1 MQEVQ
6 YQSLLRTGSSW
17 FILVLMNEKALN
29 ILEYHKIIDM
39 LAEKTGTPLGREQA
53 LSLVPS
59 PDPEWIRKEQQETA
73 DALSRIISF
82 GTLSCSGARDIRG
95 SLLRLKVGAS
105 LNITELLS
113 IAALLRA
120 ADRVRS
126 YGRHRD
132 RVEFTDSL
140 DPYFNELEPL
150 QLLLREID
158 RCIISEEE
166 IADDASPEL
175 RSIRRKMQSA
185 SGRIHSELQA
195 LVNSR
200 SNYLQQPIITM
211 RNGRY
216 CIPVRSEYRQMVP
229 GMIHDESGSGSTV
242 FIEPMSVVR
251 LNNEIRE
258 LQIAEQKEIEAIL
271 ARLSTQAADHEHVL
285 GEDLRILSRLD
296 FIFAKASL
304 AREMDAVQPEFSD
317 DRSINIKKARHPLL
331 PRNKVVPIDVQL
343 GEHFRQLIITG
354 PNTGGKTV
362 SLKTVG
368 LLSLMGQAGL
378 HIPAFLGSRLGI
390 YTEIYAD
397 IGDEQSIEQSLST
410 FSSHMKNI
418 IRILDQAD
426 SESLVLFDELC
437 AGTDPN
443 EGAALAIAILQFL
456 HRLSVNTMATT
467 HYSELK
473 LFALSTEGV
482 ENASCEFDVATLSPT
497 YRLLIG
503 IPGKSNAFAISEKL
517 GLPGFIIDEAK
528 GRIDTESER
537 FEDVIKNLDA
547 SRKEIEKE
555 QMELTALRGEAARL
569 RDSLSRQEAKLNA
582 DRDRIISAAKQEA
595 RALVQDAKDQV
606 DETIRRMNR
615 IGSGDT
621 RALEQERTRMRELLD
636 KHTEK
641 MTRSIEKAGTQA
653 KDLHIGD
660 SVQVLSMNLKGTVS
674 TLPDAKGNL
683 FVQMGILRSQ
693 VHISDVV
700 PIQEDTVSVG
710 GKKIQSTHSGIGRSK
725 AATISPE
732 LNLIGK
738 TVDEALPL
746 LEKYLDDAY
755 LSHIPQVRIVH
766 GRGTGALRQA
776 VQNKLKKLKYIESY
790 RLGEFGEGDS
800 GVTIAIF
807 K

>member
-1 MQEVQ
+1 
-6 YQSLLRTGSSW
+6 
-17 FILVLMNEKALN
+17 
-29 ILEYHKIIDM
+29 M
-39 LAEKTGTPLGREQA
+39 LTEKTATPLGKELA
-53 LSLVPS
+53 ENLVPS
-59 PDPEWIRKEQQETA
+59 SELDWIRKEQQETA

-82 GTLSCSGARDIRG
+82 GALSCSGARDIRG

-113 IAALLRA
+113 LASLART
-120 ADRVRS
+120 ADRVKT
-126 YGRHRD
+126 YGKKRD
-132 RVEFTDSL
+132 RVDFTDCL
-140 DPYFNELEPL
+140 DPYFETLEPL
-150 QLLLREID
+150 VTFTREID
-158 RCIISEEE
+158 RCIISEEDL
-166 IADDASPEL
+166 ADDASPAL
-175 RSIRRKMQSA
+175 RSIRRKIQS
-185 SGRIHSELQA
+185 SSEKIRSELQA

-216 CIPVRSEYRQMVP
+216 CIPVRSEYRQNVP
-229 GMIHDESGSGSTV
+229 GMIHDESGSGNTV
-242 FIEPMSVVR
+242 FIEPMSVVK

-258 LQIAEQKEIEAIL
+258 LEIAEQKEIEAIL
-271 ARLSTQAADHEHVL
+271 AQLSEMAAVHEAAFSQNLTV
-285 GEDLRILSRLD
+285 LSRLD

-304 AREMDAVQPEFSD
+304 ARDMNAVMPEFSE
-317 DRSINIKKARHPLL
+317 DRSIEIKKGRHPLL
-331 PRNKVVPIDVQL
+331 DRKKVVPIDVWL
-343 GEHFRQLIITG
+343 GKNFRQLIITG

-378 HIPAFLGSRLGI
+378 HIPAFQGSRLGV
-390 YTEIYAD
+390 YTEVYAD

-418 IRILDQAD
+418 IRILDTAD
-426 SESLVLFDELC
+426 TESLVLFDELC

-443 EGAALAIAILQFL
+443 EGAALAIAILEFL
-456 HRLSVNTMATT
+456 HRMGVNTMATT

-517 GLPGFIIDEAK
+517 GLPSFIIDEAK

-547 SRKEIEKE
+547 SRKAIEHE
-555 QMELTALRGEAARL
+555 QAELTALRGEAKRL
-569 RDSLSRQEAKLNA
+569 RDSLSKEEARLNA
-582 DRDRIISAAKQEA
+582 DREKILSAARQEA
-595 RALVQDAKDQV
+595 RELVQDAKNQV

-621 RALEQERTRMRELLD
+621 RAMEQERTRMRELLD
-636 KHTEK
+636 KHAEK
-641 MTRSIEKAGTQA
+641 MTRSIEKAGTKA
-653 KDLHIGD
+653 ADLHIGD
-660 SVQVLSMNLKGTVS
+660 SVQVLSMNVKGTVS
-674 TLPDAKGNL
+674 SLPDAKGNL

-693 VHISDVV
+693 VHVSDVV
-700 PIQEDTVSVG
+700 PIEEETVSVG
-710 GKKIQSTHSGIGRSK
+710 GKKIQSSHAGIGQSK

-732 LNLIGK
+732 INLIGK
-738 TVDEALPL
+738 TVDQALPE

-776 VQNKLKKLKYIESY
+776 VHNKLRKTKYIASF

-800 GVTIAIF
+800 GVTIAVF